1 VTLRLRG
8 PGARVWLPTVVIGVA
23 TIFLGLTT
31 KQAGGYRYDLPA
43 VGRHTAAR

>member
-1 VTLRLRG
+1 
-8 PGARVWLPTVVIGVA
+8 VWLPTVVVGVA
-23 TIFLGLTT
+23 TVFLGLTT